1 MFTKII
7 MTENN
12 ITVAAQ
18 KQQISQL
25 HAQNF
30 LTMWAPI
37 LSRRLLTSPC
47 YSSLE
52 NTKSDGS
59 SVHFDAI
66 LISRGWVL
74 YIALSSQSVWCQMKG
89 L

>member
-30 LTMWAPI
+30 LTM
-37 LSRRLLTSPC
+37 
-47 YSSLE
+47 
-52 NTKSDGS
+52 
-59 SVHFDAI
+59 
-66 LISRGWVL
+66 
-74 YIALSSQSVWCQMKG
+74 
-89 L
+89 